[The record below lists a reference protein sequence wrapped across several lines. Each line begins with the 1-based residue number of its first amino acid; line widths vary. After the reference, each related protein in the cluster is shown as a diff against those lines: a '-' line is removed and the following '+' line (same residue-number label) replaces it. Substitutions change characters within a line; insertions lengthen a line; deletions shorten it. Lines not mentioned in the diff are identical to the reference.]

1 MPELMPELE
10 NLPPGE
16 GPTTLARVKARLR
29 ITDETD
35 DDELTELVAAV
46 NSQVRAWP
54 VSQAAVGLETWPEH
68 IALGARMLV
77 CRLYRRRNSPAGV
90 EAFGE
95 AGAVYVMRQD
105 PDIAMLLKLGS
116 WRKPAVG

>member
-1 MPELMPELE
+1 MPELE

-16 GPTTLARVKARLR
+16 GPTTLPRVKARLR
-29 ITDETD
+29 IPDEDTRD
-35 DDELTELVAAV
+35 DDELLELVGAV
-46 NSQVRAWP
+46 NAQVRAWP
-54 VSQAAVGLETWPEH
+54 VSAAAVGLETWPDH
-68 IALGARMLV
+68 IAAGARMLV

-105 PDIAMLLKLGS
+105 PDIAMLLKLGP
-116 WRKPAVG
+116 WQRPAVG

>member
-1 MPELMPELE
+1 MAELE

-29 ITDETD
+29 IAAEDTTD

-46 NSQVRAWP
+46 NAQVRGWP
-54 VSQAAVGLETWPEH
+54 VSSTAVGLESWPEN

-105 PDIAMLLKLGS
+105 PDVAMLLKLGS
-116 WRKPAVG
+116 WSPPAVG